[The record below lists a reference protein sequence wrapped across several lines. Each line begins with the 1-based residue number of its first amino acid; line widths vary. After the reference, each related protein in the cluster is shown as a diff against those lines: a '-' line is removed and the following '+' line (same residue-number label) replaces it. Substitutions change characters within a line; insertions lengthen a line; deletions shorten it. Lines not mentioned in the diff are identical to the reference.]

1 MSFINNWINS
11 FAVKMQQLLQKLLH
25 YLQRQWEFTYYFINI
40 KILVKQLSHLNIT
53 IQVQN
58 RLKLNMDDIDYSNY
72 LVANFI
78 KLYLQVNLDYM
89 LNYFIHI
96 FNCIFKDSI
105 HYLYIFILT
114 SYYYLLFENL
124 QINLTH
130 NQMEKMAN

>member
-1 MSFINNWINS
+1 MTFINNWINS
-11 FAVKMQQLLQKLLH
+11 FVVKMLQLLQKLLH
-25 YLQRQWEFTYYFINI
+25 YLQSYWEFTYYFINI

>member
-25 YLQRQWEFTYYFINI
+25 YLQRQQEFTYYFINI
-40 KILVKQLSHLNIT
+40 KILVKQLCHLNIT

-72 LVANFI
+72 LVVNFI

>member
-25 YLQRQWEFTYYFINI
+25 YLQSYLEFTYYFINI
-40 KILVKQLSHLNIT
+40 KILIKQLYHLNIT

-72 LVANFI
+72 LVVNFT
-78 KLYLQVNLDYM
+78 KMQLQVNLDYM
-89 LNYFIHI
+89 VNYFIHI

-114 SYYYLLFENL
+114 SYYYLPFKDLH
-124 QINLTH
+124 INLIH
-130 NQMEKMAN
+130 NQIQKMAN

>member
-25 YLQRQWEFTYYFINI
+25 YLQRQQEFTYYFINI

>member
-25 YLQRQWEFTYYFINI
+25 YLQRQQEFTYYFINI
-40 KILVKQLSHLNIT
+40 KILVKQLFHLNIT

>member
-1 MSFINNWINS
+1 MTFINNWINS
-11 FAVKMQQLLQKLLH
+11 FVVKMLQLLQKLLH
-25 YLQRQWEFTYYFINI
+25 YLQRQQEFTYYFINI
-40 KILVKQLSHLNIT
+40 KILVKQLCHLNIT

-72 LVANFI
+72 LVVNFT
-78 KLYLQVNLDYM
+78 KMQLQVNLDYM
-89 LNYFIHI
+89 VNYFIHI

>member
-1 MSFINNWINS
+1 MTFINNWINS
-11 FAVKMQQLLQKLLH
+11 FVVKMLQLLQKLLH
-25 YLQRQWEFTYYFINI
+25 YLQRQQEFTYYFINI
-40 KILVKQLSHLNIT
+40 KILVKQLCHLNIT

-72 LVANFI
+72 LVVNFI